1 MRILIANE
9 GMGEAGGVESYLTAV
24 LRGLGERG
32 HDVAF
37 LHYNRR
43 ADSGDWPESLVNRTF
58 GVLDEGLESVVAD
71 LEMWHPDI
79 CYVHNMQALEVD
91 RALLARWP
99 VVKMMHGYFGTCVS
113 GQKSFG
119 WPGRTPCS
127 RRFGEACLALYL
139 PRRCGQL
146 RVGKM
151 FEQYRWARAQR
162 ELFGSYAGLVVASEH
177 MGQEYRRHGVDGGR
191 IHVVPLF
198 APACGDPTEPNDGP
212 PPGTPRVLFLGRMT
226 ELKGGDLLVRAVARV
241 MAATGR
247 QVELV
252 MAGDGPQRPAWERL
266 ARALKVRASFPGWV
280 DPAARERLFRD
291 ASVLAVPSVWPE
303 PFGLVGLEAG
313 SFGVP
318 AVAFD
323 VGGIR
328 QWLQPGRNGFLA
340 SAAPPSPEA
349 LAKALDQALS
359 RASDPAFRAGAR
371 QIAQA
376 MTLAVHLDR
385 LETVLADAVAKR

>member
-9 GMGEAGGVESYLTAV
+9 GMGEAGGVDSYVTAV
-24 LRGLGERG
+24 LRGLGQRG
-32 HDVAF
+32 HDVVF

-43 ADSGDWPESLVNRTF
+43 AASGAWPESLVSRTY
-58 GVLDEGLESVVAD
+58 GVLDEGLDSVVAD
-71 LEMWHPDI
+71 LEQWHPDI

-119 WPGRTPCS
+119 WPQRRPCS

-151 FEQYRWARAQR
+151 VQQYRWARAQQ
-162 ELFGSYAGLVVASEH
+162 ELFGSYAGIVVASEH
-177 MGQEYRRHGVDGGR
+177 MGEEYRRHGIEAGR

-198 APACGDPTEPNDGP
+198 APTCDGP
-212 PPGTPRVLFLGRMT
+212 ARSAAVMGSGVPRVLFLGRMT
-226 ELKGGDLLVRAVARV
+226 TLKGGDLLVRAVAQV
-241 MAATGR
+241 IAATGR

-280 DPAARERLFRD
+280 DPAARARLFRD

-349 LAKALDQALS
+349 LAEALTAALD
-359 RASDPAFRAGAR
+359 RASDPVLRAGAR
-371 QIAQA
+371 EVAQA
-376 MTLAVHLDR
+376 MTLTVHLDR
-385 LETVLADAVAKR
+385 LEVVLADAARRS